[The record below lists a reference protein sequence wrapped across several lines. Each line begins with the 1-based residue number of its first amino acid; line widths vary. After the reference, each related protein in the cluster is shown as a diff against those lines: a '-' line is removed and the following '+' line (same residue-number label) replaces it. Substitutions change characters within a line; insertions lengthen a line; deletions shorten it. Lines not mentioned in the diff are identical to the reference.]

1 MLVME
6 FCLIFDSCHNEIK
19 LNLQKEYTRISRGD
33 IISAAKTEKMGGL
46 RAYLKKKPNNLIFGW
61 KPNGIRPPG
70 LNVA

>member
-6 FCLIFDSCHNEIK
+6 FYLIFDSRHNEIK

-33 IISAAKTEKMGGL
+33 IISAAEAEKMGGL
-46 RAYLKKKPNNLIFGW
+46 RAYLKNPNNLIFGW